1 MSQYSTGHDHAA
13 PAPYAKYEHRMR
25 YPKRAQSAASPHHD
39 SRSLPPGVL
48 PPGSLPPGAI
58 NPPEEFVASNFIN
71 EFRKHEAMN
80 RPQVPTTVVTEPYV
94 NHDEKMKY
102 PKPAPPAAM
111 PRPDNL
117 WGRCKKP
124 GGCNKPAADKSP
136 PVPTMMNPGEAPP
149 PFKDGELVSGQDG
162 TIYPYNHAN
171 AMADKAFWNK
181 WMWPIACCPVL
192 PILCAFLCAV
202 PTMMKS
208 KKGDE
213 EEPEEEEEEEEDEY
227 ESEYESE

>member
-1 MSQYSTGHDHAA
+1 MPPHSTGHDYAA

-25 YPKRAQSAASPHHD
+25 YPKRAQSAASPRHN

-48 PPGSLPPGAI
+48 PPGSPPPGAI
-58 NPPEEFVASNFIN
+58 NPPEEFVPSHYIN
-71 EFRKHEAMN
+71 EFRKHEAIN
-80 RPQVPTTVVTEPYV
+80 PPRVPKTVVTEPYV
-94 NHDEKMKY
+94 DHHEKMKY

-117 WGRCKKP
+117 WGGCKKP

-136 PVPTMMNPGEAPP
+136 PVPTMMNPSEAPP

-162 TIYPYNHAN
+162 SIYPYNHAN
-171 AMADKAFWNK
+171 SMANKAFWSK

-192 PILCAFLCAV
+192 PFLCILLCTGASIGSKN
-202 PTMMKS
+202 MK
-208 KKGDE
+208 KKNGDE
-213 EEPEEEEEEEEDEY
+213 EECEDED
-227 ESEYESE
+227 EDEE